1 MNYTKHMF
9 DHWPEYLSYHM
20 MSRRM
25 KTMSQ
30 SCHALVSDKRNTLNI
45 SRVLFVLLNY
55 LTQAKLWLVQSYM
68 IGYITAVP
76 SIKFRVMQSP
86 LGGFAQNDLFSCILL
101 TGNVIWYCNHT
112 PKPSPV
118 LIIPSFHGVTTLTP
132 KAKKISILVRYE
144 MDAFTLMHHVLKLPL
159 PVIVENEGVHFEE
172 TCIRN
177 WRLEISSQLSL
188 V

>member
-1 MNYTKHMF
+1 
-9 DHWPEYLSYHM
+9 M

-55 LTQAKLWLVQSYM
+55 LTQAKLWLVQSNM

-101 TGNVIWYCNHT
+101 TGNVI
-112 PKPSPV
+112 
-118 LIIPSFHGVTTLTP
+118 
-132 KAKKISILVRYE
+132 
-144 MDAFTLMHHVLKLPL
+144 
-159 PVIVENEGVHFEE
+159 
-172 TCIRN
+172 
-177 WRLEISSQLSL
+177 
-188 V
+188 